1 MFKQS
6 KESFPKNI

>member
-6 KESFPKNI
+6 KALSQNRN